1 VKPKLPWLVANFAL
15 TADGKVSTR
24 NHTPARFTSS
34 ADKVLLS
41 EIRSEMDAVI
51 AGARTVAADNMSI
64 GISRE
69 ALRKKRVKAGKPAV
83 PIRVLV
89 SNSGKISPA
98 WKVFQNDSSPIVVF
112 STVAM
117 PDALRSKLAGVADLW
132 LFEQP
137 AVPMRE
143 ALAIL
148 HEEYNV
154 GRAVCEGGPTLIRAL
169 MRDDLIDEFR
179 LTLAPVVFGGIGAPS
194 LLGTSGDF
202 LPHPARF
209 EISSHRVSDGECYLV
224 CRRRR
229 GD

>member
-1 VKPKLPWLVANFAL
+1 MKSKLPWLVANFAL

-24 NHTPARFTSS
+24 NHTPARFTSP
-34 ADKVLLS
+34 ADKSLLS
-41 EIRSEMDAVI
+41 EIRAEMDAVI
-51 AGARTVAADNMSI
+51 AGARTVAADNMSM

-83 PIRVLV
+83 PARVIV

-98 WKVFQNDSSPIVVF
+98 WKVFQNDSSSIVVF

-117 PDALRSKLAGVADLW
+117 PETTRTALASRADIW
-132 LFEQP
+132 LFEQ
-137 AVPMRE
+137 ATVPMRE
-143 ALAIL
+143 ALGIL

-154 GRAVCEGGPTLIRAL
+154 RRAVCEGGPTLIRGL
-169 MRDDLIDEFR
+169 MQDDLIDEFR
-179 LTLAPVVFGGIGAPS
+179 LTLAPVIFGGIEAPS

-209 EISSHRVSDGECYLV
+209 EISSHRVSGGECYLV

>member
-1 VKPKLPWLVANFAL
+1 MKLKLPWLVANFAL

-24 NHTPARFTSS
+24 NHTPARFTSP
-34 ADKVLLS
+34 ADKSLLS
-41 EIRSEMDAVI
+41 EIRAEMDAVI
-51 AGARTVAADNMSI
+51 AGARTVAADNMSM
-64 GISRE
+64 GLSRE
-69 ALRKKRVKAGKPAV
+69 ALRKKRVRAGKPPAPV
-83 PIRVLV
+83 RVIV

-117 PDALRSKLAGVADLW
+117 PEATRAKLAPLADLW

-137 AVPMRE
+137 VVPMRE

-148 HEEYNV
+148 HDEYDV
-154 GRAVCEGGPTLIRAL
+154 IRAVCEGGPTLIRGL
-169 MRDDLIDEFR
+169 MQDDLIDEFR

-209 EISSHRVSDGECYLV
+209 GIVSHQVSGGECYLV
-224 CRRRR
+224 CRRH
-229 GD
+229 